1 VSIRIGDALE
11 VMMALS
17 LIKTAAKVDGG
28 LPKRL
33 YSMMFAN
40 IMLDL
45 AVGFVPILGDL
56 VDFWYRANTRNAW
69 LLDAYLSAKAEAI
82 RKNVIID
89 PDTGEKVPV
98 PPELLGAP
106 TDGDVEQGVVQTRP
120 EPARSTS
127 NPAVAPPAPTPA
139 PRMYNAPPGRNL
151 TGQAAAG
158 RQVQDPRDKRGRK

>member
-1 VSIRIGDALE
+1 
-11 VMMALS
+11 MMALS

-45 AVGFVPILGDL
+45 AIGFVPILGDL

-69 LLDAYLSAKAEAI
+69 LLDAYLTAKAEAI
-82 RKNVIID
+82 RKNVIVD

-106 TDGDVEQGVVQTRP
+106 TDGDVEQGVVQARP
-120 EPARSTS
+120 EPARST
-127 NPAVAPPAPTPA
+127 PAVAPPAPGPA
-139 PRMYNAPPGRNL
+139 PSSSSKMYNAPPGRNL
-151 TGQAAAG
+151 TGQATAG
-158 RQVQDPRDKRGRK
+158 RPVQDPRDKRGRR